1 MTKHTCP
8 RCHKPTDA
16 RWCCGIDLLARK
28 RWRMTR
34 DRVRMIHVLARARK
48 GLTEEQYRL
57 RLAAV
62 GVDTSLKLG
71 RDQFHQLLVGLRSL
85 PDSPLWIAGS
95 RHACR
100 RGRLAKA
107 G

>member
-1 MTKHTCP
+1 MTRRTCP
-8 RCHKPTDA
+8 RCQQPTA
-16 RWCCGIDLLARK
+16 HRWCCGLDLLARK
-28 RWRMTR
+28 RWQMTR
-34 DRVRMIHVLARARK
+34 DRVRMIHVLARSRK

-62 GVDTSLKLG
+62 GVDTCLRLG
-71 RDQFHQLLVGLRSL
+71 RDQFHQLLVGLRGL

-95 RHACR
+95 RHARR
-100 RGRLAKA
+100 RGRLARA

>member
-1 MTKHTCP
+1 MIKHTCP
-8 RCHKPTDA
+8 RCAQLTA
-16 RWCCGIDLLARK
+16 ERWCCGIDLLARK
-28 RWRMTR
+28 RWRMTH

-48 GLTEEQYRL
+48 GLTEEEYRL

-62 GVDTSLKLG
+62 GVSTSLKLG

-85 PDSPLWIAGS
+85 PDAPRWIAGS
-95 RHACR
+95 RHAAR